1 MVEVQEEQERK
12 TRCLLVCPPS
22 KAGGTGDESR
32 PRELESLVDTLGME
46 VAHTLVLARIVPTAS
61 YGIGTGKAREV
72 ADVAH
77 EVAADC
83 IIFDWEVDPT
93 KQRNWERLAGCPV
106 LDRSEVIIRIFDQRA
121 QTKEAHL
128 QVELARLQYSLPR
141 LAHMYGDLARQ
152 RGGAY
157 GAKGAGETQLELDRR
172 QVEERIAAIK
182 DELLQVEAVRK
193 TQRSERL
200 RSATATCALV
210 GYTNAGK
217 SSLLNAL
224 TGASVFVEDKLF
236 ATLDPT
242 TRKLPLAAG
251 SAVLLTDTVGFISNL
266 PHALI
271 KAFKSTLEEASLADF
286 LLLVVDAS
294 DEECIRQYEQ
304 VQKVLDEIGAGGV
317 PFAVVLNKIDLVQDA
332 ARLSRLAEAFP
343 SALHTSAKTHEGFED
358 VTRTL
363 SENLLGS
370 LRKLCIPLER
380 SSLVEIVRK
389 NGTIERERWLDDSI
403 ELLARVRGTFDAAGR
418 ASTRTL
424 AMIKDYIV

>member
-1 MVEVQEEQERK
+1 MVAAPDK
-12 TRCLLVCPPS
+12 TRADP
-22 KAGGTGDESR
+22 R
-32 PRELESLVDTLGME
+32 PRELESLAQTLGME
-46 VAHTLVLARIVPTAS
+46 VVHTVVLARIVPTAS
-61 YGIGTGKAREV
+61 YGIGTGKAHEI
-72 ADVAH
+72 ADIAH
-77 EVAADC
+77 DVAADC

-93 KQRNWERLAGCPV
+93 KQRNWERLAAIPV

-157 GAKGAGETQLELDRR
+157 GAKGSGETQLELDRR
-172 QVEERIAAIK
+172 QVEEKIAAIK
-182 DELLQVEAVRK
+182 DELLQVEATRK

-224 TGASVFVEDKLF
+224 TGANVFVEDKLF

-251 SAVLLTDTVGFISNL
+251 SSVLLTDTVGFISNL

-271 KAFKSTLEEASLADF
+271 KAFKSTLEEAALADF
-286 LLLVVDAS
+286 LLVVVDAS
-294 DEECIRQYEQ
+294 DEECLRQYDQ
-304 VQKVLDEIGAGGV
+304 VQKVLGEIGAGGV
-317 PFAVVLNKIDLVQDA
+317 PSQVVLNKIDLVQDE
-332 ARLSRLAEAFP
+332 ARLSCLEEAFP
-343 SALHTSAKTHEGFED
+343 GALYASAKTREGFED
-358 VTRTL
+358 VTRAL

-370 LRKLCIPLER
+370 LRQMRIPLEKA
-380 SSLVEIVRK
+380 SVVELVRK
-389 NGTIERERWLDDSI
+389 NGTIERERWFETSV
-403 ELLARVRGTFDAAGR
+403 ELTARVRGTFDAEGK